1 MHILVL
7 AINIYHSF
15 DIYIK
20 IPDKCMP
27 RVNSWGSRVSMFCRT
42 QLFLSTLLLSL
53 LLANLSCAEYINT

>member
-27 RVNSWGSRVSMFCRT
+27 RVNSLVSTAGNDTHRLELRVNI
-42 QLFLSTLLLSL
+42 SL
-53 LLANLSCAEYINT
+53 RIYAKIFSS